1 MTVID
6 AAFDTFHTADC
17 RAIRASITI
26 KYRPPLH
33 RFALFFELPGPT
45 TTTTTNENKTNR
57 KKNRIFFIR
66 GSRTDGSWPQRGP
79 HGSPRG
85 SQTSWGT
92 PTWGSWPPRG
102 SSVAIRIGPSTVSA
116 ALLGGRGGEGK
127 GSRPQNELGK
137 PFWWVLPRFWH
148 GFFFLFVSFFV
159 STRASARYSGLW
171 NTTEERKKEI
181 KNPIDRKPTPVVFV
195 RRFVSQDFWNNRRR
209 RPFRAGARSEDGIRG
224 RVSATANSADRF
236 FTQSSPA
243 RDPIVHVLRVCFV
256 FFWPT
261 IEVEMAIQKSDNNGN
276 KTSTFWSDLVQKRQ
290 SMSSSFRFR
299 VMVLFFFK
307 RERERERKRN
317 GTEFTGRSEQST
329 EVQIRMAKWRT
340 RRKETKKKMKKMKK
354 KNKRKK
360 EERLTGGG
368 GGGDGGVCVSAGG
381 PRATE
386 AAEASARH
394 SNRPKRNKTKTK
406 SRPQNRKSPVRLLHG
421 SAHHPTHLYTYLYI
435 YTVYSDHHMTI
446 NHRQSIYL

>member
-1 MTVID
+1 MGRDPNGVPTGPHG
-6 AAFDTFHTADC
+6 AAK
-17 RAIRASITI
+17 RVG
-26 KYRPPLH
+26 
-33 RFALFFELPGPT
+33 E
-45 TTTTTNENKTNR
+45 
-57 KKNRIFFIR
+57 
-66 GSRTDGSWPQRGP
+66 PQRGGRDP
-79 HGSPRG
+79 HGGRP
-85 SQTSWGT
+85 
-92 PTWGSWPPRG
+92 WP
-102 SSVAIRIGPSTVSA
+102 SESVRPPF
-116 ALLGGRGGEGK
+116 LLHFWEEGGGEGK

-299 VMVLFFFK
+299 VMVLFFL

-329 EVQIRMAKWRT
+329 EVQIRMAK
-340 RRKETKKKMKKMKK
+340 
-354 KNKRKK
+354 
-360 EERLTGGG
+360 
-368 GGGDGGVCVSAGG
+368 
-381 PRATE
+381 
-386 AAEASARH
+386 
-394 SNRPKRNKTKTK
+394 
-406 SRPQNRKSPVRLLHG
+406 
-421 SAHHPTHLYTYLYI
+421 
-435 YTVYSDHHMTI
+435 
-446 NHRQSIYL
+446 